1 MSRKVPPLVIL
12 KCKDKEIEK
21 KYGLWVFYR
30 TKSWVIQCLLK
41 WWLQLVLP
49 SLFDIARKLLVW
61 DSCRANNVKDI
72 KNFMKTKG
80 IVSVM
85 IPGSLTA
92 YVQAAT
98 FLFTNLSRIWSLHWL
113 VSGNHQG
120 DFNLLLEEIQN
131 HQMMKQCVLGWKF
144 SAAC

>member
-1 MSRKVPPLVIL
+1 
-12 KCKDKEIEK
+12 
-21 KYGLWVFYR
+21 
-30 TKSWVIQCLLK
+30 
-41 WWLQLVLP
+41 LP

-85 IPGSLTA
+85 IPRGLTA

-98 FLFTNLSRIWSLHWL
+98 FLFTNLSRI
-113 VSGNHQG
+113 
-120 DFNLLLEEIQN
+120 
-131 HQMMKQCVLGWKF
+131 
-144 SAAC
+144 